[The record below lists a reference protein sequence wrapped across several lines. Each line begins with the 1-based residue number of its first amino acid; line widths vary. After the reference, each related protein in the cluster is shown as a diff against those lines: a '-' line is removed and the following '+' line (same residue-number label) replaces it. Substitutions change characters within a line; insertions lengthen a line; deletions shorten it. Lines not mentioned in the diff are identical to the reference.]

1 MSAAT
6 SSTLAP
12 LPLDDFDRAILDIL
26 QRDNTTPQRQI
37 AEAVHLS
44 APAVQRRI
52 QRLQRGGV
60 IRENVAVLDAARLGA
75 PLTVLLQVTVH
86 DEHPARTA
94 PLRQRIADEAAV
106 QQCWSVTG
114 ESDYLLVVVVAS
126 MDDYSALVRRLFDND
141 ANVRRFGTSV
151 ALDTLKTGLRVP
163 LMPLVRG

>member
-1 MSAAT
+1 MSAAMPAPR
-6 SSTLAP
+6 AP
-12 LPLDDFDRAILDIL
+12 LLLDDFDRAILDIL

-52 QRLQRGGV
+52 QRLQRSGV
-60 IRENVAVLDAARLGA
+60 IRQNVAVLDAALLGA
-75 PLTVLLQVTVH
+75 PLTVLLRVVVH
-86 DEHPARTA
+86 DENPALTA

-126 MDDYSALVRRLFDND
+126 MDDYSVLVRRLVDGD
-141 ANVRRFGTSV
+141 TNVRRFGTSV

-163 LMPLVRG
+163 LSNR

>member
-1 MSAAT
+1 MPDA
-6 SSTLAP
+6 LA
-12 LPLDDFDRAILDIL
+12 LDDFDRAILDIL

-52 QRLQRGGV
+52 QRLQRAGV
-60 IRENVAVLDAARLGA
+60 VRANVAVLDGALLGL
-75 PLTVLLQVTVH
+75 PLTVLLQVTLH
-86 DEHPARTA
+86 DEHPSLTA
-94 PLRQRIADEAAV
+94 PLRQRIAEEPAV

-126 MDDYSALVRRLFDND
+126 MDEYNALVRRLFDGD

-151 ALDTLKTGLRVP
+151 ALDTLKSGLRLP
-163 LMPLVRG
+163 LGP